1 MMMCR
6 PARPEEVE
14 QQGVL
19 VLALH
24 QGEFTVYTLFTKTR
38 LYLCWLQYGEK
49 EGEGMNCCSDLA
61 ISFHYISPE
70 LMSMLEY
77 LIYHLR

>member
-1 MMMCR
+1 M
-6 PARPEEVE
+6 
-14 QQGVL
+14 
-19 VLALH
+19 
-24 QGEFTVYTLFTKTR
+24 
-38 LYLCWLQYGEK
+38 YLCWLQYGEK